1 MKRILMITC
10 TLLAMMGKVSADEVT
25 VADVTVPQG
34 GQATLNIGFLF
45 NSDNTYTACQFDL
58 SLPDGVTTLKDEEGA
73 PVVAMGDA
81 LADHDITPKALA
93 SGDDRFVVA
102 SFSKTPFTASS
113 GTMLTV
119 TLCADRTLTVGD
131 ISTATITGITFSTT
145 DKVRVPFP
153 DVTFNV
159 TIGESRTILD
169 ETSTTMPVPEENANV
184 RVKRTI
190 KANEWSTLCLPFA
203 MSEAQVKE
211 AFGEDVEL
219 KDFVSWSSEE
229 DGEGDIV
236 SIEVGFDDI
245 SEIEANHP
253 CLIRVSEAVNE
264 FTVDGVD
271 IEPEEEPTVQVD
283 KKKAERGYLIGT
295 YVAQTE
301 VPENDLFISE
311 NLFWYSAG
319 KTKMKAFRAYFEF
332 ADVLTNVEDGE
343 YANVRFVFGGEA
355 TGVKGVREGIA
366 DRTMPEGVYTLQGV
380 KVEGTKA
387 LPKGVYIVNGKK
399 VRIDN

>member
-1 MKRILMITC
+1 MITC

-131 ISTATITGITFSTT
+131 IFTATITGITFSTT

-271 IEPEEEPTVQVD
+271 IEPEEEPTVQVG